1 VKIDYLQELDE
12 EQRKAVLESEGR
24 SLVIAGPGS
33 GKTRVITYK
42 LLHLLMNGVKPS
54 QILLVTFT
62 RAAANEM
69 IERAKQVTGMDL
81 EELTAGTFHHVCN
94 LLLRR
99 YANRVGISPNFTI
112 LDEED
117 SLSLIKHVRT
127 RVLDRI
133 FQDEKE
139 KHFPAPSILQKV
151 FSYSVNTMSSLRQAL
166 LTLYPKHAEFEKIIE
181 EIYKEYTI
189 EKRTQN
195 CVDYDDLLIS
205 DSLPTRE
212 RSTGQIQG
220 SLQIQMVA
228 RGRISGHEHSATEDG
243 GPTVQ
248 RS

>member
-1 VKIDYLQELDE
+1 MKIDYLQELDE

-127 RVLDRI
+127 RVLD
-133 FQDEKE
+133 
-139 KHFPAPSILQKV
+139 
-151 FSYSVNTMSSLRQAL
+151 
-166 LTLYPKHAEFEKIIE
+166 
-181 EIYKEYTI
+181 
-189 EKRTQN
+189 
-195 CVDYDDLLIS
+195 
-205 DSLPTRE
+205 
-212 RSTGQIQG
+212 
-220 SLQIQMVA
+220 
-228 RGRISGHEHSATEDG
+228 
-243 GPTVQ
+243 
-248 RS
+248 